1 MNLTV
6 KYQLIPSEKGFT
18 VDVPRHATGGS
29 AGLDL
34 QACMDEPVE
43 LRPGEINIIP
53 SGIAAQLPEGYAGF
67 LFARS
72 GLGIKHGITMANS
85 VGVIDSD
92 YRGEIRMGLINLSNE
107 TYIVNPGDRVAQ
119 LVIMPVTR
127 AEFVPG
133 SIGGTERGS
142 GGFGST
148 GR

>member
-1 MNLTV
+1 MELTV
-6 KYQLIPSEKGFT
+6 KYQLIPSEKGYT
-18 VDVPRHATGGS
+18 VEVPLHATGGS

-34 QACMDEPVE
+34 RACIDEPVE
-43 LRPGEINIIP
+43 LRPGEIKVIP
-53 SGIAAQLPEGYAGF
+53 SGIAAQIPEGYAGF

-92 YRGEIRMGLINLSNE
+92 YRGEIRMGLINLSDE
-107 TYIVNPGDRVAQ
+107 TYTIDPGDRVAQ
-119 LVIMPVTR
+119 LVIMPVAR
-127 AEFVPG
+127 VEFVQG
-133 SIGGTERGS
+133 IIGGTDRGS

>member
-1 MNLTV
+1 MDLTV
-6 KYQLIPSEKGFT
+6 KYQLIPSEMGYT

-34 QACMDEPVE
+34 QACIDEPVE
-43 LRPGEINIIP
+43 LRPGEITIIP

-107 TYIVNPGDRVAQ
+107 TYIVNPGDRVGQ
-119 LVIMPVTR
+119 LVIMPVAR
-127 AEFVPG
+127 AEFVLG
-133 SIGGTERGS
+133 EIGGTDRGS